1 MRARGTLLVFFT
13 AGLVSSASADIAVMS
28 SGKILYIE
36 RFERVDEQITLFLEG
51 GGEVTIPSELVTN
64 IVPNEIVEDTGQA
77 PQEIRLLPLLGELIA
92 PAAAKYALDPNLV
105 AAVIWA
111 ESSGDPKAVSTKG
124 ASGLMQLMPGTARD
138 MGVSN
143 VLDPSQNIDGGSRY
157 LREMLDR
164 HDGDLSLALAAYNAG
179 PEAVK
184 QVWRHSAP
192 IEETKGYVG
201 KVMRAYDRARETGE

>member
-1 MRARGTLLVFFT
+1 MRASRLLLVFFVT
-13 AGLVSSASADIAVMS
+13 GLVSSASADIAVMS

-77 PQEIRLLPLLGELIA
+77 PQEIRLLPLLGDLIA

-105 AAVIWA
+105 TAVIWA

-143 VLDPSQNIDGGSRY
+143 VLDPSQNINGGSRY

-179 PEAVK
+179 PEAVRK
-184 QVWRHSAP
+184 YGGIP
-192 IEETKGYVG
+192 PFEETQNYVG
-201 KVMRAYDRARETGE
+201 KVMRAYERARETDE

>member
-1 MRARGTLLVFFT
+1 MRARPLLLVFFVT
-13 AGLVSSASADIAVMS
+13 GLVSSASADIAVMS

-36 RFERVDEQITLFLEG
+36 GFERADEQITLFLEG
-51 GGEVTIPSELVTN
+51 GGEVTIPAEIVTN

-77 PQEIRLLPLLGELIA
+77 PQEIRLLPHLGDLIE

-138 MGVSN
+138 MGVSD
-143 VLDPSQNIDGGSRY
+143 VLDPSQNVDGGSRY
-157 LREMLDR
+157 LRKMLDR

-179 PEAVK
+179 PEAVRK
-184 QVWRHSAP
+184 YGGIP
-192 IEETKGYVG
+192 PFLETQNYVG
-201 KVMRAYDRARETGE
+201 KVMRAYERARETDE

>member
-1 MRARGTLLVFFT
+1 MRASRLLLVFFVT
-13 AGLVSSASADIAVMS
+13 GLVSSASADIAVMS

-36 RFERVDEQITLFLEG
+36 RFERVDAQITLFLEG

-77 PQEIRLLPLLGELIA
+77 PQEIRLLPLLGDLIA

-179 PEAVK
+179 PEAVRK
-184 QVWRHSAP
+184 YGGIP
-192 IEETKGYVG
+192 PFEETQNYVG
-201 KVMRAYDRARETGE
+201 KVMRAYERARETDE

>member
-1 MRARGTLLVFFT
+1 MRARPLLLVFFVT
-13 AGLVSSASADIAVMS
+13 VVVSSASADIAVMS

-51 GGEVTIPSELVTN
+51 GGEVTILSDLVTN
-64 IVPNEIVEDTGQA
+64 IVPNEIVEDMGQA
-77 PQEIRLLPLLGELIA
+77 PQEIRLLPHLGELIA

-111 ESSGDPKAVSTKG
+111 ESSGDPNAVSTKG

-164 HDGDLSLALAAYNAG
+164 HDGDLSLALTAYNAG
-179 PEAVK
+179 PEAVRK
-184 QVWRHSAP
+184 YGGIP
-192 IEETKGYVG
+192 PFKETQNYVG
-201 KVMRAYDRARETGE
+201 KVMRAYERARETDE

>member
-1 MRARGTLLVFFT
+1 MRASRLLLVFFVT
-13 AGLVSSASADIAVMS
+13 GLVSSASADIAVMS

-77 PQEIRLLPLLGELIA
+77 PQEIRLLPLLGDLIA

-179 PEAVK
+179 PEAVRK
-184 QVWRHSAP
+184 YGGIP
-192 IEETKGYVG
+192 PFEETQNYVG
-201 KVMRAYDRARETGE
+201 KVMRAYERARETDE

>member
-1 MRARGTLLVFFT
+1 MRASRLLLVFFT

-36 RFERVDEQITLFLEG
+36 RFHRADEQITLFLEG
-51 GGEVTIPSELVTN
+51 GGEVTIPAELVTN

-77 PQEIRLLPLLGELIA
+77 PQEIRLLPHLGDLIA

-124 ASGLMQLMPGTARD
+124 ASGLMQLMAGTARD

-143 VLDPSQNIDGGSRY
+143 VLDPSQYIDGGSRY

-179 PEAVK
+179 PEAVRK
-184 QVWRHSAP
+184 YGGIP
-192 IEETKGYVG
+192 PFKETQNYVG
-201 KVMRAYDRARETGE
+201 KVMRAYERARETDE

>member
-164 HDGDLSLALAAYNAG
+164 HDGDLSVALAAYNAG
-179 PEAVK
+179 PEAVRK
-184 QVWRHSAP
+184 YGGIP
-192 IEETKGYVG
+192 PFEETQNYVG
-201 KVMRAYDRARETGE
+201 KVMRAYERTRETDE